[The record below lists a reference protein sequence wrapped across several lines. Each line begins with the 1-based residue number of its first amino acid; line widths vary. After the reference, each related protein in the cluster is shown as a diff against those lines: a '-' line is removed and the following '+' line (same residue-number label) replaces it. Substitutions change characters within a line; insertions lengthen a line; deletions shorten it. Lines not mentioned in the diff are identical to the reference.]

1 MGRDISNEG
10 FLLWHGAKLREKL
23 TFFMRWQE
31 NVLDGQAMDWF
42 PCLPTRKKYLFM
54 GFSKSTLFFISKILY
69 LSYCKIDNQTS
80 ELCNF
85 TQVKSLFFIM
95 AYQFSGKKM
104 GGRKLFWNVYY
115 YDWKF
120 YLEDDMG
127 WSKVSIGGN
136 LLRCTVVLVM
146 FLILDYS
153 P

>member
-1 MGRDISNEG
+1 
-10 FLLWHGAKLREKL
+10 
-23 TFFMRWQE
+23 
-31 NVLDGQAMDWF
+31 
-42 PCLPTRKKYLFM
+42 M
-54 GFSKSTLFFISKILY
+54 GFNKSTLFFISKILY

-85 TQVKSLFFIM
+85 TQVKSMFFIM
-95 AYQFSGKKM
+95 AYQFSGKKN
-104 GGRKLFWNVYY
+104 GREKLFWNVYY

-120 YLEDDMG
+120 YLEDDLG

>member
-80 ELCNF
+80 LKKLIKQ
-85 TQVKSLFFIM
+85 T
-95 AYQFSGKKM
+95 AYGNKIYIGM
-104 GGRKLFWNVYY
+104 GAG
-115 YDWKF
+115 
-120 YLEDDMG
+120 
-127 WSKVSIGGN
+127 SISNWMKN
-136 LLRCTVVLVM
+136 L
-146 FLILDYS
+146 Y
-153 P
+153 